1 MRQRVHTREPLPRM
15 IPRSIVVSLRHC
27 LTLLRSLSS
36 VPSSHMT
43 LFTMSALPAIFL
55 FLLLTLTAL
64 TSTWHNNYLPRWHPK
79 DPPTLDHSLMSKEKS
94 LSMITKLQKPC
105 RWQMS
110 VILALGRWRQVD
122 RKLKKSHPFL
132 HSEFKARLDY
142 MSLKTQ
148 KKVPSLWCS
157 E

>member
-27 LTLLRSLSS
+27 LILLRSLSS

-55 FLLLTLTAL
+55 FLLLTPTAL

-94 LSMITKLQKPC
+94 LSMITKLHKPC

-110 VILALGRWRQVD
+110 VILAQVD

-142 MSLKTQ
+142 MSHCLKTQ
-148 KKVPSLWCS
+148 KKVPSL
-157 E
+157 